1 MAAPRHM
8 VMGIADA
15 MSVAMADI
23 AFTRIQEEDASAA
36 DAGAIRGHVAPFG
49 QIEHSGR

>member
-1 MAAPRHM
+1 M

-23 AFTRIQEEDASAA
+23 ASTRIQEDASAA
-36 DAGAIRGHVAPFG
+36 DAGAIRGNVAPFG
-49 QIEHSGR
+49 HIQNSGR